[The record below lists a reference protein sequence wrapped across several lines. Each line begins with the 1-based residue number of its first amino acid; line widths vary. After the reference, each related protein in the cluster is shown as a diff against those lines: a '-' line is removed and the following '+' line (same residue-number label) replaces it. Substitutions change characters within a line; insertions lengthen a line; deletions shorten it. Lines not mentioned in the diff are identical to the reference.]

1 MPTQQE
7 FDVYFYEAFDE
18 ERRLLQQFLPDSIH
32 AGFAPET
39 IQEAGHD
46 QPPAKIISLRTQSSI
61 PENWSTNLQAIL
73 SRSTGYNHLLDY
85 KEKTGFS
92 GQLGYLP
99 LYCNRAVAEQAMLLW
114 MSLLRK
120 LPKQIKQFNTFSRD
134 GLTGMECSGK
144 TLLVVGVGNIGY
156 QVVRIGRGL
165 DMNVFGV
172 DIVQK
177 YDDVHYV
184 TIEEGLA
191 KADIVVSAMN
201 LTKRNKGYFHYDLL
215 KKAKPG
221 FIFINIARG
230 ELSPLN
236 DLYRLLREDYL
247 GGLALDVYENETK
260 LAVGFRTGKADENDA
275 FFQMIRSM
283 QAMPNVIFTPHNAFN
298 TAESVVRK
306 ARHSVDQLKQYFKTG
321 QFLWNV
327 PEE

>member
-1 MPTQQE
+1 MNSQE
-7 FDVYFYEAFDE
+7 VFDVFFYEAFAE
-18 ERRLLQQFLPDSIH
+18 ERRLLQQFLPADIH

-39 IQEAGHD
+39 IQETGHD
-46 QPPAKIISLRTQSSI
+46 RPPAKVISLRTQSTI
-61 PENWSTNLQAIL
+61 PESWSASLQAIL

-85 KEKTGFS
+85 QGETTFN

-114 MSLLRK
+114 MTLLRK
-120 LPKQIKQFNTFSRD
+120 LPLQIKQFSSFTRD
-134 GLTGMECSGK
+134 GLTGIECSGK

-165 DMNVFGV
+165 DMNVYGV

-177 YDDVHYV
+177 FNDVTYV
-184 TIEEGLA
+184 PIEDGLA
-191 KADIVVSAMN
+191 KADIVLSAMN
-201 LTKRNKGYFHYDLL
+201 LTQQNKGYFHYALL

-221 FIFINIARG
+221 FIFINVSRG
-230 ELSPLN
+230 ELSPLS
-236 DLYRLLREDYL
+236 DLYRLLREDFL

-260 LAVGFRTGKADENDA
+260 LGIGLRTDRKDENDP
-275 FFQMIRSM
+275 FFKMIQEM
-283 QAMPNVIFTPHNAFN
+283 QTMPNVIFTPHNAFN
-298 TAESVVRK
+298 TAEAVLRK
-306 ARHSVDQLKQYFKTG
+306 AKHSVDQLKHYFKTG